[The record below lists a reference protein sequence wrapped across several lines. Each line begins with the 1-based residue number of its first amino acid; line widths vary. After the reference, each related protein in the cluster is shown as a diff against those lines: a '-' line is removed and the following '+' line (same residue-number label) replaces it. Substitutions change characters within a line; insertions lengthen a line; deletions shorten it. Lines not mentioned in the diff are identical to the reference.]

1 VQVRAQYCQQ
11 LAFALVFQYKLVI
24 SFGTAIAIIDVNF
37 GAIHST
43 CWMADVSMWF
53 FQFFM

>member
-1 VQVRAQYCQQ
+1 MQVRAQYCQQ